1 MCPEA
6 YQALQQEILEAAHDR
21 FRFPELKKKEGKA
34 AADGKVETAVVEQS
48 ASKGRPVNKAT
59 ASTRKQKGKKDK
71 EEEKKTRGQ
80 RKSTAAGKRRSTA
93 RSPSDADRSSG
104 AAEALSHPSRTVVNT
119 DQPPAAGKST
129 AKSKRKRRS
138 SIA

>member
-6 YQALQQEILEAAHDR
+6 YQTLRQEILEAAHDR

-71 EEEKKTRGQ
+71 EEENKTGGQ

-93 RSPSDADRSSG
+93 RSPSGADRSSG
-104 AAEALSHPSRTVVNT
+104 EAPSPPSRTVVTT
-119 DQPPAAGKST
+119 DQPPAAGKSM
-129 AKSKRKRRS
+129 AKSKRMRRS